1 MCLYNTVIISSQACH
16 ASWPFP
22 FEEPLP
28 ACPVSCYAFCQPR
41 AYGSHPGRNMIDALQ
56 CARAALRLR
65 ALHAH
70 RVRSSVAFACSISS
84 VRSRAMKTRTFA
96 PATLHAAPPIRLL
109 GSLANV
115 VRHRHECDP
124 QLQSAAKFDAVAP
137 LAEAVAEPM
146 RLLALIT
153 AIVTHSGTSRISTTQ
168 KGMFV

>member
-1 MCLYNTVIISSQACH
+1 MPEELSQGCT
-16 ASWPFP
+16 
-22 FEEPLP
+22 
-28 ACPVSCYAFCQPR
+28 VSCYAFCQPR
-41 AYGSHPGRNMIDALQ
+41 AYGSPGRAMLDALQ

-65 ALHAH
+65 ALHVH
-70 RVRSSVAFACSISS
+70 RVSSSVAFACSMSL
-84 VRSRAMKTRTFA
+84 RSRAIKTRTFA
-96 PATLHAAPPIRLL
+96 HATLHAAPPVRLL

-115 VRHRHECDP
+115 VRHRHERDP

-146 RLLALIT
+146 RLLAVIT